1 MKILI
6 TGFVAFVIWSV
17 FTMWLYVDRIKPS
30 MKAQVNAKQTSENK
44 AEATNTPVKAETL
57 MPEDLLFYFEFDGA
71 DVKADSRS
79 ESRIAELKSW
89 LGKNPGSMLQITGHT
104 DMIGTD
110 DYNMALG
117 LRRAMNVKKYLESRS
132 IPAERMIIRSRGGTE
147 PAGVN
152 YLSAGRAKNRRTVVT
167 IKK

>member
-17 FTMWLYVDRIKPS
+17 FTMWLYVDKIKPS
-30 MKAQVNAKQTSENK
+30 MKEQVTARQISENK
-44 AEATNTPVKAETL
+44 AEMTDSAVKAEAM
-57 MPEDLLFYFEFDGA
+57 MPGDLLFYFEFNDA
-71 DVKADSRS
+71 QVKADSRND
-79 ESRIAELKSW
+79 SRIAELKSW

-104 DMIGTD
+104 DIIGTD
-110 DYNMALG
+110 DYNVALG
-117 LRRAMNVKKYLESRS
+117 LRRADNVKKFLESKS
-132 IPAERMIIRSRGGTE
+132 ISAERMITGSRGGKE

-152 YLSAGRAKNRRTVVT
+152 YLSSGRAKNRRTVVT

>member
-17 FTMWLYVDRIKPS
+17 FTMWLYVDKIKPS
-30 MKAQVNAKQTSENK
+30 MKEQVTARQIAENK
-44 AEATNTPVKAETL
+44 AEETDSAIKAEAIV
-57 MPEDLLFYFEFDGA
+57 PGDLLFYFEFNDA
-71 DVKADSRS
+71 EVKADSRND
-79 ESRIAELKSW
+79 SRIAELKSW

-104 DMIGTD
+104 DIIGTD
-110 DYNMALG
+110 DYNVALG
-117 LRRAMNVKKYLESRS
+117 LRRADNVKKFLESKS
-132 IPAERMIIRSRGGTE
+132 IPADRMITGSRGGKE

-152 YLSAGRAKNRRTVVT
+152 YLSSGRAKNRRTVVT